1 MTSGLLSEAIG
12 TAREN
17 NNDNKK
23 GFRKAGNN
31 AKPSARLN
39 LYKYTYSIVNFR
51 QPSNGNNKDIEA

>member
-23 GFRKAGNN
+23 GFRKTGNN
-31 AKPSARLN
+31 AKPSARLDN
-39 LYKYTYSIVNFR
+39 HQMETIKILKHK
-51 QPSNGNNKDIEA
+51 Q